1 MGNHPILPSAYLVSE
16 ALLGVGLGRR
26 KLFQLSFLWVWKE
39 HKS

>member
-16 ALLGVGLGRR
+16 ALLGVRSR
-26 KLFQLSFLWVWKE
+26 QEKVVSTFFLLVWKE